1 MINTRTCAIWLNVA
15 GEKESLDLA
24 LARGN
29 AYRKAGADCI
39 FVPGLLNEETIIQ
52 LVNGIGSPINTILNP
67 KFHDMEGLRRIGV
80 RRLSVGSGLVRS
92 VFNHLL
98 ELAEDLSAGGTAD
111 MMDLRFS

>member
-1 MINTRTCAIWLNVA
+1 VA

-39 FVPGLLNEETIIQ
+39 FVPGLLDEATVVQ
-52 LVNGIGSPINTILNP
+52 LVKGIQAPINTILNP
-67 KFHDMEGLRRIGV
+67 KFHDIEDLRRNGV
-80 RRLSVGSGLVRS
+80 RRLSVGSGPVRS

-98 ELAEDLSAGGTAD
+98 ELAKDLSADGTAD
-111 MMDLRFS
+111 MMDLRFSYGSANDFFTK